1 MSITATHRLI
11 FKQLAARQE
20 ISAFIRWIK
29 GQGYKVS
36 RKTYYRA
43 FEQEART
50 HTQQLALDLSE
61 QYAIARGYINP
72 PPPSA
77 PAPFTAP
84 ASPLP
89 VA

>member
-29 GQGYKVS
+29 AQGYKVS

-50 HTQQLALDLSE
+50 HTQQLALELSE
-61 QYAIARGYINP
+61 KYAIERGYVTEP
-72 PPPSA
+72 PPI
-77 PAPFTAP
+77 PAAFSTP
-84 ASPLP
+84 ASLP